1 MIKRYLPHVLAS
13 TVLLLGGMAQV
24 YAAADKQLTTTT
36 DPNLIQR
43 SFLNLD
49 FSQPNIYVNYQQN
62 GKSGSGA
69 KNVAL
74 PEQLVTGWKT
84 THRVMTADNFWQA
97 GRLIEIWRGQGAYA
111 NSTWQVANGG
121 DYTSSSANQYA
132 ELNAEESS
140 TLYQNVCLI
149 QDESFNYSFKH
160 TRRIST
166 SEQASFSIGIVTD
179 TTTNA
184 ARSYTSKQNIA
195 TTSGSSLY
203 SWKPY
208 SGTIKVSQA
217 SGVYSLGFQALTSGT
232 QGNFLDDITITGLK
246 PVVEFSANNGSAF
259 ENATGTVP
267 LLFKMV
273 GNVTSTA
280 MPTLKFNIAY
290 ADSVPMVERAIYNVD
305 YVLKKRNGATGTT
318 FTELTVDDGL
328 NYNTSTG
335 EVTFSYK
342 PDYNSGLNYEQG
354 VEFNGLVLEFK
365 DNKQSLGNKTLPIK
379 FATMASVIPVALDT
393 CSQASLNNSLN
404 FTIEEDDTDLEI
416 IKSLTSESLSKVY
429 KDQYLAYTLELT
441 NKTKVDADEVI
452 LKDNIL
458 ANLAY
463 ETAGVNAA
471 TLSCEAITNEGTT
484 STCPTLPNDAVT
496 KLFSSGGLNLGTIKG
511 LAKYKFTLNKLKAKE
526 DATGEYTGYVV
537 NNALVTTT
545 STDIDSS
552 NNTSTVKTMMAT
564 KTDLSNNKTGAPVT
578 ETGIGMFVIGKEG
591 RTGSTPLWTQKS
603 DSNTKVYFPL
613 NIQNY
618 GNLAQDYQLYASSSK
633 IEPTLGTGDYSTLV
647 KNSITPFSSGLK
659 IEFYKADL
667 AQCKTGISAQQI
679 TQLNVAANNTTQL
692 CAVVT
697 VYSSVTTTTNI
708 WFAIESLQSGLA
720 DIILDAVIPQPKKR
734 ALELSNDQSAQVG
747 IGGSYVFLHR
757 LTNYGVENETK
768 VKVNLNPVNR
778 ADGFLY
784 TLFLDQNG
792 NDTLDAGDTLL
803 SGTET
808 ELSNIIEPN
817 KSVTLLIK
825 VEAPS
830 TANNGMSSQV
840 KLIAKPDNVGKD
852 MTLADLSNTNL
863 ITVSPNQLKI
873 MKSQFK
879 VENCSM
885 ANAAAV
891 INAMYTVQNENLKPN
906 QCLIYRIMVKNTG
919 SMALSN
925 VVINDMYPAYT
936 QQWALSG
943 ILPIVGSNGQ
953 NITDSSNN
961 TIQDDGNAK
970 IKTILKELLS
980 QQEKSLYF
988 GIKMQ

>member
-1 MIKRYLPHVLAS
+1 MIKRYLPQVLAS
-13 TVLLLGGMAQV
+13 SVLLLGGMAQV
-24 YAAADKQLTTTT
+24 NAADTQLDNSATGST
-36 DPNLIQR
+36 LIQR
-43 SFLNLD
+43 SFVNLD
-49 FSQPNIYVNYQQN
+49 FSNPNINANYN
-62 GKSGSGA
+62 GFGQAGTGA
-69 KNVAL
+69 TNVAL
-74 PEQLVTGWKT
+74 PETLVPGWRT
-84 THRVMTADNFWQA
+84 THRVMTAGTYWQA
-97 GRLIEIWRGQGAYA
+97 GRLIEIWRGQGAPSDKMTGEL
-111 NSTWQVANGG
+111 STS
-121 DYTSSSANQYA
+121 TNQYA
-132 ELNAEESS
+132 ELNAEEESV
-140 TLYQNVCLI
+140 LYQNICLI
-149 QDESFNYSFKH
+149 KGETFSYSFAH
-160 TRRIST
+160 ATRSST
-166 SEQASFSIGIVTD
+166 SEKAKFSIGTVTD
-179 TTTNA
+179 TATTKRNWVA
-184 ARSYTSKQNIA
+184 HQNIVSA
-195 TTSGSSLY
+195 TNSPTNKTWKTY
-203 SWKPY
+203 SDTVTVNSIP
-208 SGTIKVSQA
+208 A
-217 SGVYSLGFQALTSGT
+217 NSGVYSLGFEAVSTGT
-232 QGNFLDDITITGLK
+232 VGNFLDKIAITGLK
-246 PVVEFSANNGSAF
+246 PVVEFTTAADSAF
-259 ENATGTVP
+259 ENVSGIVP
-267 LLFKMV
+267 IKFKMV
-273 GNVTSTA
+273 GNVTSTS
-280 MPTLKFNIAY
+280 MPTLKFKISYNS
-290 ADSVPMVERAIYNVD
+290 SVALENRAIYKVD
-305 YVLKKRNGATGTT
+305 YVLKKRIGATGTT

-354 VEFNGLVLEFK
+354 VEFNGLVLEIK
-365 DNKQSLGNKTLPIK
+365 DNNKSFGTKTLP
-379 FATMASVIPVALDT
+379 FSFETMSDVLLITLDT
-393 CSQASLNNSLN
+393 CSKTNIKSS
-404 FTIEEDDTDLEI
+404 FDFSIKEDDTDLEI
-416 IKSLTSESLSKVY
+416 IKSLTPESVTKVY

-463 ETAGVNAA
+463 DAAGVNAA

-496 KLFSSGGLNLGTIKG
+496 KLFSSSGLNLGTIKG

-526 DATGEYTGYVV
+526 DATGEYTGYIV
-537 NNALVTTT
+537 NNAVVTTT

-667 AQCKTGISAQQI
+667 AQCKTGVSGQQI

-708 WFAIESLQSGLA
+708 WFAIESLQSGMA
-720 DIILDAVIPQPKKR
+720 DIVLDAVIPQPKKR
-734 ALELSNDQSAQVG
+734 TLELSNDQSAQVG

-757 LTNYGVENETK
+757 LINYGVENETK
-768 VKVNLNPVNR
+768 VKVSLNPVNR
-778 ADGFLY
+778 TDGFLY

-792 NDTLDAGDTLL
+792 NDTLDASDTLL

-852 MTLADLSNTNL
+852 MTLADLSNTDL

-961 TIQDDGNAK
+961 TIQDDGTAK